1 MPELASL
8 SAAELRAGF
17 VEQSFSPREAL
28 ESLIER
34 IERFDPAL
42 GAFVTLCLARARS
55 EADAATAR
63 YLHRQPA
70 GALDGLAVG
79 IKDLFDTAGV
89 RTTYGSRMFSAHVPT
104 RDADAVS
111 RLREAGAIVIGKT
124 QTHEFAWGISSVN
137 EAMGTAHN
145 PWDPTRIA
153 GGSSGGSAVALAA
166 GFVPLALG
174 TDTGGSIRIPSA
186 FCGTTG
192 FKPTYG
198 AIPTRGVFPLA
209 PSLDHVGPM
218 ARTPADASLLLAV
231 LAPDTT
237 REPGRLPGRRY
248 GEGDAPLAGLR
259 IGRCGQLDGAT
270 PSVAVA
276 DALNSTCTLIEALG
290 GELTVVDLPEA
301 DGLCEMYFAIQRAEA
316 LASHREAGLY
326 PQRLAEYGPD
336 VSHWLALAAQAP
348 RGELDGAIAARER
361 LRAGLR
367 RLFTEVDLLLSPVAA
382 CAPFRIGDE
391 TVEHDG
397 EQRTLRELVLGCT
410 VAQDLAGLPA
420 CTLRAGFDEHGCPVG
435 LQLTAA
441 AGRDRW
447 LLAAVGELYT
457 ASAELQRRRPALART

>member
-1 MPELASL
+1 VPELAFL

-17 VEQSFSPREAL
+17 VERSFSPREAL
-28 ESLIER
+28 ESLIDR
-34 IERFDPAL
+34 IEQFDPAL

-63 YLHRQPA
+63 YLQRQTA
-70 GALDGLAVG
+70 GALDGIPVG
-79 IKDLFDTAGV
+79 IKDLIDTAGV
-89 RTTYGSRMFSAHVPT
+89 RTTYGSRMFAAHVPT

-124 QTHEFAWGISSVN
+124 QTHEFAWGISSIN
-137 EAMGTAHN
+137 DAMGTAHN
-145 PWDPTRIA
+145 PWDPSRIA

-198 AIPTRGVFPLA
+198 AVSTRGVFPLA

-218 ARTPADASLLLAV
+218 ARSPADASLLLAV
-231 LAPDTT
+231 LAPETA

-270 PSVAVA
+270 PTAAIA
-276 DALNSTCTLIEALG
+276 DAIASTCSLIEALG
-290 GELTVVDLPEA
+290 GELVVVELPEA
-301 DGLCEMYFAIQRAEA
+301 EGLCDAYFAIQRAEA

-326 PQRLAEYGPD
+326 PRRSAEYGPD
-336 VSHWLALAAQAP
+336 VGGWLVLAAQAP
-348 RGELDGAIAARER
+348 SGELDGAVAARER
-361 LRAGLR
+361 LRGGLR
-367 RLFTEVDLLLSPVAA
+367 RLFTEADLLLSPVAA
-382 CAPFRIGDE
+382 CSPFRIGDE

-397 EQRTLRELVLGCT
+397 VPRTLRELVLGDT

-420 CTLRAGFDEHGCPVG
+420 CTLRVGFDEYDCPIG

-447 LLAAVGELYT
+447 LLAAVEELYT
-457 ASAELQRRRPALART
+457 ASPKLQRRWPALAWA